1 MEKKIYFK
9 PCLKVLLF
17 DVEPVLGK
25 NTKPVIPPGEPGED
39 LSKENSLDVVW
50 DEDEDED

>member
-1 MEKKIYFK
+1 MEKKIYIK

-25 NTKPVIPPGEPGED
+25 NTIPIVSGEGEY
-39 LSKENSLDVVW
+39 LSKDNDSDIIW
-50 DEDEDED
+50 DEDEDEY